1 MVTCVVLESKQGAT
15 RGLVVGVVPSAGP
28 RAEAWRTGTRVE
40 LPYKGNFGVFCP
52 LTLIKKYWLK
62 IKK

>member
-28 RAEAWRTGTRVE
+28 RAEAWRTRTRAE
-40 LPYKGNFGVFCP
+40 LPYKGNYDDRIDAHAQAKCEVGIDV
-52 LTLIKKYWLK
+52 
-62 IKK
+62 